1 MIKNTKHPSAK
12 EFAKFCAQIAEDR
25 KAEDVIIIKIGDLS
39 LVADYFVI
47 CTGTSHP
54 HLKAL
59 AEWIRRKAR
68 EKYDVRPIAID
79 GGEGSDWV
87 IIDFSTVMVHI
98 FGVEARERYKLEQL
112 WGDAE
117 KIEKLMAEQFPNRK
131 N

>member
-1 MIKNTKHPSAK
+1 MVKKIKHLSA
-12 EFAKFCAQIAEDR
+12 EELAKFCVQIAEDR
-25 KAEDVIIIKIGDLS
+25 KAEDATIIKIGDVS

-68 EKYDVRPIAID
+68 EQYDIRPIAMD

-87 IIDFSTVMVHI
+87 VIDFGNVMVHI
-98 FGVEARERYKLEQL
+98 FSVEARERYKLEQL

-117 KIEKLMAEQFPNRK
+117 KIEKLIAKK
-131 N
+131 NSNKKD

>member
-1 MIKNTKHPSAK
+1 MFEKLKHPSAK
-12 EFAKFCAQIAEDR
+12 ELAMFCAQIIEER
-25 KAEDVIIIKIGDLS
+25 KAEDVIVIKVGDVS

-68 EKYDVRPIAID
+68 EQYNVRPIAID
-79 GGEGSDWV
+79 GSEGSDWV
-87 IIDFSTVMVHI
+87 VIDFSTVMVHI
-98 FGVEARERYKLEQL
+98 FSVEARERYKLEQL

-117 KIEKLMAEQFPNRK
+117 KIEKLIAKKVKKQ
-131 N
+131 